1 MSDYRVANG
10 TLCRLILSTFVLAA
24 LPAMPCYA
32 DDSPS
37 AEPPNELSEII
48 VTARRRDESLL
59 KVPVLTTAVT
69 AQQIENLGIQDIK
82 SLQIIVPSLSIGTS
96 IGAYGNQVSIRGIGN
111 TTLNDTVDQAISLN
125 IDGLPMSQSLAY
137 ATGLFDTAQVE
148 VLRGP
153 QALFFGKSSTGGVI
167 SLRSNDPTDKAEVV
181 ARIGYEAEAREE
193 RAELIVSGPVADDVK
208 LRLASAYTTQ
218 EGYFR
223 NIATGDPALGS
234 ATPGSSD
241 LPEKEVMLRG
251 TALWNPTDSFRARFK
266 ANYDRYR
273 MDGNDYSQQFTSC
286 PNGVQPFTGL
296 PPFISPQDNCQAN
309 RDVYIPAFVAA
320 DFPGMTDPQEFFHQ
334 DQAFSSLEL
343 NYDIDP
349 TLTLTSITG
358 YYWLNNSDQFD
369 GTNSGYSAPIFVFLS
384 GFGLRN
390 WSEELRLN
398 SSFDGPLNF
407 TTGALFF
414 DGKQRQDLDGIYNQA
429 FVPLSNFQKGYF
441 HVDARTYS
449 VFGQVRY
456 QLFSN
461 LELDAG
467 ARWTGETR
475 NLSEFNESVRFD
487 STFTSVL
494 VPLGQIA
501 TGVPQIASDH
511 WDPEATLTY
520 TPTENTT
527 IFGSYKEATKSGGF
541 QTSILQPAGA
551 DLSFKDEQVRGGE
564 IGIKGRT
571 DNRAFDYSLGAYLY
585 NYSNLQVGENLTTA
599 SGIVVKTL
607 NAATAKIRGLEFN
620 ANYHPPVTGLTL
632 HGASDFNHARFGS
645 FPTAPC
651 WGGQTIAQ
659 GCDLQPNP
667 LLIDPATGQAEN
679 TAQSLSGRPL
689 LHAPTWTAN
698 LGFDYQWPLRNQMSV
713 LLTSNTSF
721 SSSYYVDLAE
731 RGDMVQTSYAKTD
744 LSVTLRGPRD
754 RWELALI
761 GRNLADKL
769 TASYCSNTQSRTGE
783 LAPALQTTG
792 GVSSGPIGPDE
803 VACSIDRGREIWVQL
818 TLRPLEWF

>member
-1 MSDYRVANG
+1 MSSHRVANG
-10 TLCRLILSTFVLAA
+10 RLCRLILSTSAVAA
-24 LPAMPCYA
+24 VPAMPAHA
-32 DDSPS
+32 DDSPGAAPS
-37 AEPPNELSEII
+37 GELSEII

-69 AQQIENLGIQDIK
+69 EQQLENLGVQDIK
-82 SLQIIVPSLSIGTS
+82 SLQILEPSLSIGTS

-111 TTLNDTVDQAISLN
+111 STLNDTVDQAISLN

-167 SLRSNDPTDKAEVV
+167 SLRSNDPTDKAEVTT
-181 ARIGYEAEAREE
+181 RIGYEAEAREE
-193 RAELIVSGPVADDVK
+193 RAELVLSGPVSNDVK

-218 EGYFR
+218 DGYFR
-223 NIATGDPALGS
+223 NIGTGDPALGS
-234 ATPGSSD
+234 ATPGSTN
-241 LPEKEVMLRG
+241 LPEKEIMLRG
-251 TALWNPTDSFRARFK
+251 TALWNPSESFRARFK

-273 MDGNDYSQQFTSC
+273 MDGNDYSQQFLSC
-286 PNGVQPFTGL
+286 PNGVQAVPGL
-296 PPFISPQDNCQAN
+296 PQFIAPTDNCRAN
-309 RDVYIPAFVAA
+309 RDVYIPAFNIN

-334 DQAFSSLEL
+334 NQAFSSLEL
-343 NYDIDP
+343 DYDISKA
-349 TLTLTSITG
+349 LELTSITG
-358 YYWLNNSDQFD
+358 YYWLHNTDQFN
-369 GTNSGYSAPIFVFLS
+369 GTNTGFSAPIFVFLS
-384 GFGLRN
+384 GFGLRD

-407 TTGALFF
+407 TAGGLFF
-414 DGKQRQDLDGIYNQA
+414 DGKQKQNVDGIYNQA
-429 FVPLSNFQKGYF
+429 FIPLSNFQKGYF
-441 HVDARTYS
+441 YVDARTYS
-449 VFGQVRY
+449 LFGQVRY
-456 QLFSN
+456 NLLSN

-467 ARWTGETR
+467 ARWTDETR
-475 NLSEFNESVRFD
+475 DLSEFNESLRFD
-487 STFTSVL
+487 PTFTSVL

-501 TGVPQIASDH
+501 TGVPKLASDH
-511 WDPEATLTY
+511 WDPEITLTY
-520 TPTENTT
+520 TPTDNTT

-571 DNRAFDYSLGAYLY
+571 ENRAFDYSFGAYFY

-607 NAATAKIRGLEFN
+607 NAATAKIRGFEFSS
-620 ANYHPPVTGLTL
+620 NYRPPVAGLTL
-632 HGASDFNHARFGS
+632 HGAADFNHARFGS

-659 GCDLQPNP
+659 GCNGSPNL
-667 LLIDPATGQAEN
+667 LLIDPATGFPEN
-679 TAQSLSGRPL
+679 TAQNLSGRPL

-698 LGFDYQWPLRNQMSV
+698 LGADYEFSLPRDMSL
-713 LLTSNTSF
+713 LLTANTSY
-721 SSSYYVDLAE
+721 SSRYFVDLAE
-731 RGDMVQTSYAKTD
+731 RGDMVQSAYAKTD
-744 LSVTLRGPRD
+744 LSVRLRGPRD
-754 RWELALI
+754 RWELAFI
-761 GRNLADKL
+761 GRNLTDKL

-783 LAPALQTTG
+783 LAPGLQTTG
-792 GVSSGPIGPDE
+792 GVTSGPIGPDE
-803 VACSIDRGREIWVQL
+803 VACSIDRGRELWIEL
-818 TLRPLEWF
+818 TLRPLEWL